1 MKRVIEV
8 EKKLLDKLCSTE
20 NFFQSLAKHNIIIL
34 LVAFPGTMFLRVFQ
48 GRNLIWLLGF
58 KFYIF

>member
-20 NFFQSLAKHNIIIL
+20 NFFRSLAKHNIIIL
-34 LVAFPGTMFLRVFQ
+34 LVVLRSQ
-48 GRNLIWLLGF
+48 GQCF
-58 KFYIF
+58 